1 MIKIISSN
9 EALGAKITGL
19 DLSKTLSNENE
30 KIIMHA
36 LGQYGQICFPNQ
48 KLKTG
53 ELKSFSKCFGT
64 LEINIA
70 ASSFCDKD
78 HPEVMILSNIIQDGK
93 PLELF
98 DAGQDW
104 HTDMYYSK
112 DIAFANVLYGLKIPR
127 REGIPLGCT
136 KFADMH
142 AAYDTL
148 PETVK
153 KKLKDATATH
163 DFDKFW
169 ENMRQR
175 PGSKR
180 PPLSAEQRRKKPPV
194 SHPIFMTHPITG
206 RKVLYANPGY
216 TMFIDGWEEKKSL
229 DMLNFLFK
237 HQLQKKFIYEHKWS
251 ENDVIMW
258 DNIGTLHNAVAD
270 YTSLEHR
277 FIKRCQVMADKV
289 LEMPLTM

>member
-98 DAGQDW
+98 DARQDW

-127 REGIPLGCT
+127 REGISLGCT
-136 KFADMH
+136 KFA
-142 AAYDTL
+142 
-148 PETVK
+148 
-153 KKLKDATATH
+153 
-163 DFDKFW
+163 
-169 ENMRQR
+169 
-175 PGSKR
+175 
-180 PPLSAEQRRKKPPV
+180 
-194 SHPIFMTHPITG
+194 
-206 RKVLYANPGY
+206 
-216 TMFIDGWEEKKSL
+216 